1 MPRRSNFD
9 AGRQAYRA
17 ATNPT
22 NPNPGGARLA
32 PANVANPKTYAVNP
46 EAYRVMQAA
55 KQSRPAVQAQGS
67 AGGGGFGDFVKGVA
81 GAVTRPVTAP
91 IGRAVSTFSQAAGE
105 KALGYGNRSRYQG
118 SEVSGYRQTS
128 GPMAPAQRYENVA
141 TNVFMRAGERYGEN
155 IESKYQAPVGYAKA
169 VKQVVTHPVQTAKGV
184 KKAVATAIQHP
195 SILGNIA
202 QEVVTSAATD
212 PTTYA
217 GFGLLGGAVMAERSA
232 TKAASKATTELVE
245 EGAETAARTA
255 VREGTEI
262 SARRATSSGRALEA
276 VENIPRLREEI
287 GLSPEGVVTRA
298 RRKVV
303 EKVLPGEQKGPIR
316 AILKEQAIG
325 SPLPPD
331 PGGAFGFR
339 QAKYRATRAGA
350 VATAPSK
357 YSTFEKVG
365 KALYDPQKWAAN
377 QPQIQAALDRGQ
389 QVSQSLEQI
398 ARQTAESNPGLG
410 AQVAAAIGE
419 HPQAAAAAGAAG
431 LLAPG
436 AIGAYGAYQLGQK
449 LLGGGKKPEEATTPD
464 EEEAVMEMGAF
475 TKLGPR
481 TKQVPGRG
489 QQPSMPVTPSPAAEA
504 MRSLV
509 RSQPSPAGGGFWTGR
524 PEFGGSGEM
533 NRFYIAQTQI
543 ARGPTQSR
551 IGQRVKGAV
560 GTYADRYKEREQAET
575 AARRR
580 QAYGKLPPGSALPP
594 PLPTAPKAG
603 QGGPIGLAGS
613 KPGKYGNL
621 TAAGR
626 KPFATVFGPGA
637 GQPVAP
643 SQSQA
648 VASTISTSTGTG
660 SFANRGA
667 PANPRQM
674 AFDFGSGEVLEPIGK
689 PEQLTLGI

>member
-1 MPRRSNFD
+1 MPRKSNFD
-9 AGRQAYRA
+9 AGRQASYV
-17 ATNPT
+17 ATHPS
-22 NPNPGGARLA
+22 NPNPGSARA
-32 PANVANPKTYAVNP
+32 RTPVANPKTPSVDPA
-46 EAYRVMQAA
+46 ASRVMQAA
-55 KQSRPAVQAQGS
+55 QQPRPPVQAQGTV
-67 AGGGGFGDFVKGVA
+67 GGGGFGDFVKGVA
-81 GAVTRPVTAP
+81 SAVTRPITAP
-91 IGRAVSTFSQAAGE
+91 IGRAVSTFSQMAGE

-128 GPMAPAQRYENVA
+128 GPIAPAQRYENVA
-141 TNVFMRAGERYGEN
+141 TNVFMRAGARYGEN
-155 IESKYQAPVGYAKA
+155 IEAKYQAPVGYAKA
-169 VKQVVTHPVQTAKGV
+169 AQQVVTHPVQTAKGV

-287 GLSPEGVVTRA
+287 GLSPEGAVTRA

-331 PGGAFGFR
+331 PGGAFAFR
-339 QAKYRATRAGA
+339 QAKYRATRAGS
-350 VATAPSK
+350 VVTAPSR

-389 QVSQSLEQI
+389 QVSQSLDQI

-436 AIGAYGAYQLGQK
+436 AIGAFGAYQLGQK
-449 LLGGGKKPEEATTPD
+449 LLGGGKSEEAATPD
-464 EEEAVMEMGAF
+464 EEEAVMEMGRF

-481 TKQVPGRG
+481 TDNVPGRG
-489 QQPSMPVTPSPAAEA
+489 QTPISEPKAPAERRPSPLLEA
-504 MRSLV
+504 TRSFV
-509 RSQPSPAGGGFWTGR
+509 GSQGSSAGGGWWQGR
-524 PEFGGSGEM
+524 AEFGGSGES
-533 NRFYIAQTQI
+533 NRFYIPQTQI
-543 ARGPTQSR
+543 SRGPTKSR
-551 IGQRVKGAV
+551 LGQRLKGAAQV
-560 GTYADRYKEREQAET
+560 GATTSQARHEAKQAEKT
-575 AARRR
+575 
-580 QAYGKLPPGSALPP
+580 
-594 PLPTAPKAG
+594 PTAPS
-603 QGGPIGLAGS
+603 GPVGLPGS
-613 KPGKYGNL
+613 KATKYGNL

-626 KPFATVFGPGA
+626 KPYASVFGPGA
-637 GQPVAP
+637 GTAQTSAQTAATNV
-643 SQSQA
+643 QA
-648 VASTISTSTGTG
+648 VASTLSTSTGSG
-660 SFANRGA
+660 QYANRGA
-667 PANPRQM
+667 PARPRQM
-674 AFDFGSGEVLEPIGK
+674 AFDFGSGEVETPLR